1 MHINAPKSP
10 PPRPFKTVSSFQI
23 SEMSYSAIPV
33 VQASS
38 ESKFANIA
46 LSSAVA
52 VVTMTVVYTAL
63 SMVTAPATT
72 SFPIMQQ
79 ARPSMALSAGNSV
92 RVWFFL
98 SRTKI
103 GVLQGGFQDWLK
115 NGLLK
120 SSSVSDGWPGYEE
133 DLKAEKKAGTASRTV
148 SRTSSRA
155 ATTSSKKTTKVCR
168 NEA

>member
-1 MHINAPKSP
+1 
-10 PPRPFKTVSSFQI
+10 
-23 SEMSYSAIPV
+23 MSYSAIPV

-79 ARPSMALSAGNSV
+79 ARPSMALSAGNS
-92 RVWFFL
+92 
-98 SRTKI
+98 
-103 GVLQGGFQDWLK
+103 GGFQDWLK

-155 ATTSSKKTTKVCR
+155 ATTSSKKTTKGTAP
-168 NEA
+168 EPKKGFFGF